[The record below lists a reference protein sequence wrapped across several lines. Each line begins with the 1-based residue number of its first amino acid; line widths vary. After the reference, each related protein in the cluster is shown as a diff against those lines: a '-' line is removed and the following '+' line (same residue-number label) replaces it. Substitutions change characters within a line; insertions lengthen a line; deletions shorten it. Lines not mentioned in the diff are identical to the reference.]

1 MTNLTK
7 SKFDNFLW
15 LNFIA
20 TSQQNQSLSQQV
32 KQNKNDGRMR
42 LLAAVRGLKILFA
55 KNKTADKE
63 NPENVVRT

>member
-1 MTNLTK
+1 VTNLTK
-7 SKFDNFLW
+7 SKFDNFLC

-20 TSQQNQSLSQQV
+20 KSQQNQSLSQQL

-55 KNKTADKE
+55 QTTDKE